1 MNLSLI
7 MEIAQLA
14 FSLVSSAVQG
24 TQTPA
29 SVTASLLQILQKG
42 AQAYQQQTGLP
53 LDPSLLHAETTV

>member
-7 MEIAQLA
+7 MQIAQLA
-14 FSLVSSAVQG
+14 LSLVSNALHG
-24 TQTPA
+24 TQT
-29 SVTASLLQILQKG
+29 TASATAALLQILQNG